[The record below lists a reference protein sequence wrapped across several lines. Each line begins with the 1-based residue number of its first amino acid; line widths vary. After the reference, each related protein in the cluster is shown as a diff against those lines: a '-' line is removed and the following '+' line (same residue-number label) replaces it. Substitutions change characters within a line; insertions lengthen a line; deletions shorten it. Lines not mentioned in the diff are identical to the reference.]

1 MSKVN
6 ADIFLGTIWRFVF
19 LCLNLYMKCSNI
31 VVHSVYERKTKYEG
45 KNIPA
50 GATVH
55 ETQNSFYRYFNSK
68 WQKFHLKTDIRW
80 SASLMQRRLHCI
92 LWVTILVSS
101 NYRKRWAK
109 NPMTRKSVVHYGHWR
124 FIIIQMQ
131 NMIQKIR

>member
-31 VVHSVYERKTKYEG
+31 VVHSVHERKTKYEG

-92 LWVTILVSS
+92 LWVTILSERILLKVSKFI
-101 NYRKRWAK
+101 RHL
-109 NPMTRKSVVHYGHWR
+109 KSAH
-124 FIIIQMQ
+124 IISFSW
-131 NMIQKIR
+131 KYYLRLY